1 GLGQEGPTRT
11 KTRVRSNGQTLLRLD
26 DGGPGTPVG
35 ELPDAAWSAIE
46 TADVVLVSCYG
57 AGVSADHRLRT
68 LLQERAAGRAMVW
81 DPHPRGAPPVPGC
94 TVVTPNLDE
103 ARTLSGMPSAP
114 PD

>member
-1 GLGQEGPTRT
+1 
-11 KTRVRSNGQTLLRLD
+11 
-26 DGGPGTPVG
+26 
-35 ELPDAAWSAIE
+35 
-46 TADVVLVSCYG
+46 CYG

-114 PD
+114 PDEVGRTLVDLWSAGSVCVTSGATGAWLVPEHGDPLHVPTVAADG